1 LDESAWS
8 KVQYVWVRPEP
19 PNVTQPPPVT
29 EPPPSL
35 ATPSKPTPVLAGT
48 GTGGSVPAREAVA
61 HLSPSVRL
69 NPRKRVL
76 VDLDRVL
83 LRLRY
88 FEVQQSAGLGVAY
101 RDPWRSAAA
110 SLLPAPTSAYTWAD
124 MEEVMEDDGEVI
136 YIRRYEEVM
145 DDGRL
150 LYIDHA
156 AKT

>member
-1 LDESAWS
+1 M
-8 KVQYVWVRPEP
+8 YVWVRPEP
-19 PNVTQPPPVT
+19 PHVT
-29 EPPPSL
+29 EPTPSH
-35 ATPSKPTPVLAGT
+35 ATPSKPTPVLA

-61 HLSPSVRL
+61 HLSPPVRL
-69 NPRKRVL
+69 NPPKRVL

-88 FEVQQSAGLGVAY
+88 FEVQQSAELGVAY
-101 RDPWRSAAA
+101 RDPWRSVAA

-124 MEEVMEDDGEVI
+124 MEEVMEDDGEVM

>member
-1 LDESAWS
+1 
-8 KVQYVWVRPEP
+8 
-19 PNVTQPPPVT
+19 
-29 EPPPSL
+29 
-35 ATPSKPTPVLAGT
+35 
-48 GTGGSVPAREAVA
+48 
-61 HLSPSVRL
+61 
-69 NPRKRVL
+69 VL